1 LARLHLEDDTHP
13 VREEESTPDLA
24 GRSTLRYNRHAVDE
38 IRDAELRDDLSDVL
52 FVVVVVV
59 FRWRC
64 VPLSVDFSPQSQSR
78 ESRCRSLDPYR
89 PGSELRP
96 SLQQVLGVGGHGLM
110 VAGSS
115 PSSVWSPFRE
125 R

>member
-52 FVVVVVV
+52 FVVVVVLVV
-59 FRWRC
+59 FGWRC
-64 VPLSVDFSPQSQSR
+64 VP
-78 ESRCRSLDPYR
+78 RCQGSFRKAKRSA
-89 PGSELRP
+89 
-96 SLQQVLGVGGHGLM
+96 LM
-110 VAGSS
+110 VSACVS
-115 PSSVWSPFRE
+115 
-125 R
+125 

>member
-52 FVVVVVV
+52 FVVLVVVV
-59 FRWRC
+59 LVVFGWRC
-64 VPLSVDFSPQSQSR
+64 VPLSVDFSPQLQSR
-78 ESRCRSLDPYR
+78 ESRCRSLDPYVPDPNFDPVSSR
-89 PGSELRP
+89 YWES
-96 SLQQVLGVGGHGLM
+96 GGTD
-110 VAGSS
+110 
-115 PSSVWSPFRE
+115 
-125 R
+125 